1 VDDEGSASADVIDD
15 GRPPDERHPRRHVGF
30 GVGVAVA
37 VGVVV
42 AVVGAGTAVGG
53 PGPLPAP
60 VAATSRVLTA
70 LDPMPV
76 QAESAPAASVLRAT
90 AVHLPTLG
98 VDSSLV
104 DLDIGADGVL
114 VPPVDPD
121 VAGWYRRGAAP
132 GEQGPAVIAG
142 HVDSRSGPAV
152 FSRLDELASGDRVE
166 VDRSDGKAFGY
177 RVVSVESRP
186 KTAFPTALVYGPAP
200 GSVLRLITCGGVFDP
215 RSRHYRD
222 NVVVTAVAAS

>member
-1 VDDEGSASADVIDD
+1 MDDEGPASADVIDE
-15 GRPPDERHPRRHVGF
+15 GRPPAERHPRRHVGF

-53 PGPLPAP
+53 PGPAPAP
-60 VAATSRVLTA
+60 IAATSRVLTA

-76 QAESAPAASVLRAT
+76 QAGPAPAASVLRAT

-98 VDSSLV
+98 VDSTLV

-121 VAGWYRRGAAP
+121 VAGWLPRGAAP
-132 GEQGPAVIAG
+132 GELGPTVIAG
-142 HVDSRSGPAV
+142 HVDSSGTR
-152 FSRLDELASGDRVE
+152 RLLPPRRAAPRRPGQVG
-166 VDRSDGKAFGY
+166 RSDGVGHPLP
-177 RVVSVESRP
+177 VVSTS
-186 KTAFPTALVYGPAP
+186 
-200 GSVLRLITCGGVFDP
+200 
-215 RSRHYRD
+215 
-222 NVVVTAVAAS
+222 